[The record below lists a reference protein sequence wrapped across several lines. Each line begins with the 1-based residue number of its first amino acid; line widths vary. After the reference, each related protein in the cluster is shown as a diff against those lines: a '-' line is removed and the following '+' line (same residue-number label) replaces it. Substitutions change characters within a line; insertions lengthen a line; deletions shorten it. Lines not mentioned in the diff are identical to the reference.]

1 MRGLRSL
8 SARLIFAHGR
18 CFQYGGMKMDYEY
31 YYNNARNR
39 YYNACSE
46 INSCQNRLNDLR
58 VQQQN
63 VINRI
68 NQLKAEI
75 RDHENAYEQMVQ
87 VVRHEDALNSKFSAV
102 ISKTDDASA
111 NFAHKIFPLFDCLG
125 YLFSTKRCTSAIMA
139 SVTFNTGNCSG
150 SKPAL
155 IAKTAC

>member
-68 NQLKAEI
+68 NQLKA
-75 RDHENAYEQMVQ
+75 
-87 VVRHEDALNSKFSAV
+87 
-102 ISKTDDASA
+102 
-111 NFAHKIFPLFDCLG
+111 
-125 YLFSTKRCTSAIMA
+125 
-139 SVTFNTGNCSG
+139 
-150 SKPAL
+150 
-155 IAKTAC
+155 